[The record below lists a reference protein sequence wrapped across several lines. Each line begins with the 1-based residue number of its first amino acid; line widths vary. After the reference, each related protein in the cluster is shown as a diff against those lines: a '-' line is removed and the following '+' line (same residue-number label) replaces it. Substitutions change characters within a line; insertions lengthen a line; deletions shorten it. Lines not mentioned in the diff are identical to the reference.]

1 MGLFG
6 KLLKTGLDVVTS
18 PIEVVKDV
26 ATLGGLCTDQDEPY
40 TVKRLKRLADD
51 AEEVRDEVD
60 DL

>member
-6 KLLKTGLDVVTS
+6 KLLKTGFDVVTS
-18 PIEVVKDV
+18 PVEIVKDV
-26 ATLGGLCTDQDEPY
+26 ATLGGLITDEREPY
-40 TVKRLKRLADD
+40 TVKRLKRLASD